1 LAKTRFAYF
10 CQSCGYES
18 AKWLGKCPSCS
29 QWNTF
34 VEEVL
39 EKANTSIPNWKATS
53 TTLQRANKPVKV
65 ADITF
70 NEEHRLL
77 TPDKEFNRVLGGG
90 IVAGSLVLIGGEP
103 GIGKSTLM
111 LQLALNMPGLKV
123 LYISGEESEHQI
135 KMRAERL
142 EEVGSRK
149 SEVGSQKLDG
159 GAFKSE
165 IEHPKSE
172 IEYKSEIEHPKSE
185 ISRGCYILTETS
197 TQNIFKQIEQLEPDI
212 VVVDSIQTLYSAH
225 IESTPGSVS
234 QVRECTAELLRFAKE
249 SGTPVFLIGHITKD
263 GMIAGPKILEHMV
276 DTVLQFEGDRHHVY
290 RILRTVKNRFGS
302 SSELG
307 IYEMLGEG
315 LREVSNPS
323 EILLSQRDEALS
335 GITIS
340 TTLEGMRPMMI
351 ETQALVSPSPYGTP
365 QRTATGFD
373 TRRMSMLLAVL
384 EKRCG
389 FNLGAKDVFLNITG
403 GIRVEDP
410 AIDLGLAAAIIS
422 SHEDI
427 PVPFK
432 TCFAGEIGLSGEIRA
447 VNRVEQ
453 RIAEAQKLG
462 FEQIFISKYNL
473 PSGGH
478 DKKGIDLS
486 RYKIDI
492 KIVSRIEEVFGL
504 LFG

>member
-1 LAKTRFAYF
+1 MHISIFAHPTMAKTKVAYF

-18 AKWLGKCPSCS
+18 PKWLGKCPSCQ

-34 VEEVL
+34 VEEII
-39 EKANTSIPNWKATS
+39 EKVNISIPDWKASSTS
-53 TTLQRANKPVKV
+53 TQRANKPVQV
-65 ADITF
+65 SEITF
-70 NEEHRLL
+70 DEEQRMF

-111 LQLALNMPGLKV
+111 LQLALNMPKLKV
-123 LYISGEESEHQI
+123 LYVSGEESERQI

-142 EEVGSRK
+142 SPPPPE
-149 SEVGSQKLDG
+149 G
-159 GAFKSE
+159 GVNGALSMGT
-165 IEHPKSE
+165 P
-172 IEYKSEIEHPKSE
+172 PLGG
-185 ISRGCYILTETS
+185 RGAEGCFILTETS
-197 TQNIFKQIEQLEPDI
+197 TQNIFKQIEQLQPDL
-212 VVVDSIQTLYSAH
+212 VVIDSIQTLYSAH

-290 RILRTVKNRFGS
+290 RILRAVKNRFGS
-302 SSELG
+302 ASELG

-323 EILLSQRDEALS
+323 EILLSQRDEPLS

-340 TTLEGMRPMMI
+340 ATLEGMRPMLI
-351 ETQALVSPSPYGTP
+351 ETQALVSTSAYGTP

-389 FNLGAKDVFLNITG
+389 FKLGAKDVFLNITG

-427 PVPFK
+427 PIPFK

-447 VNRVEQ
+447 VNRIEQ
-453 RIAEAQKLG
+453 RIAEAHKLG

-473 PSGGH
+473 PKAG
-478 DKKGIDLS
+478 DKKRLDLS
-486 RYKIDI
+486 RYAIEVKT
-492 KIVSRIEEVFGL
+492 VGNIEEVFGL